1 MFTSPLGLPKLSQ
14 GDVLNYPSQ
23 RVNELDGGDPFTM
36 YTCIKSPQDT
46 LYFLFIFHIVHF
58 KYSMVLYVHYTSV
71 KLKKKKPQP
80 SHWASKMVFGRAEG
94 QGLADRR
101 VWLRGEV
108 GEVGTG

>member
-1 MFTSPLGLPKLSQ
+1 MPSRTLAEMFTSPLGLPKLSQ

-71 KLKKKKPQP
+71 KLKKKKTP
-80 SHWASKMVFGRAEG
+80 AITLGVEDGFRKGRRSG
-94 QGLADRR
+94 PGRS
-101 VWLRGEV
+101 
-108 GEVGTG
+108 